1 MHHLLSKAFSTGTW
15 FSTFLFFFSEYVV
28 DADAVYKSIIA
39 VLSLV
44 LLVLQLTN
52 QWNIR
57 QDRKE
62 KKMQEGKII
71 LLDKQNSYGEFKDSI
86 VAQHENLKKN
96 EPNFNKLNNSES

>member
-1 MHHLLSKAFSTGTW
+1 MHHLLSKAFNTGTW
-15 FSTFLFFFSEYVV
+15 FSTFLFFLSEYV
-28 DADAVYKSIIA
+28 DANMIYKSIIA

-62 KKMQEGKII
+62 KKMQEGKVII
-71 LLDKQNSYGEFKDSI
+71 LDKDNTYGEFKDSI
-86 VAQHENLKKN
+86 IGKNENLKKN
-96 EPNFNKLNNSES
+96 GSITSNTNS